1 MKLFEIKRLDK
12 GRVHLFGG
20 FTLHPG
26 EMHMEWEVHRLFE
39 DHPIAYVYVKHTDTS
54 ASHLMNITDHVS
66 NSHTWAFKGAMTDEE
81 YLSDQKINL
90 IIQWLKK
97 FVISEAKEVKDG
109 LIHLKGGYVL
119 KKDPVELTSGITFG
133 IKRLFDPEEI
143 GEVGMIYDSGI
154 LNQEL
159 LFTLRLYQT
168 SEKKSLRLD
177 KHGSKEADLK
187 ALYQWTEDAL
197 REMI

>member
-1 MKLFEIKRLDK
+1 VKLFEIKRLDNGK
-12 GRVHLFGG
+12 VHLFGG

-39 DHPIAYVYVKHTDTS
+39 DHPIAYIHVKQIDGN

-66 NSHTWAFKGAMTDEE
+66 NSHTWAFKGAMVNEE

-97 FVISEAKEVKDG
+97 YVITEAKEVKDG
-109 LIHLKGGYVL
+109 LIHLKGGYIM
-119 KKDPVELTSGITFG
+119 KKDPVELTSGIIFG
-133 IKRLFDPEEI
+133 IKRLFDSEEI

-154 LNQEL
+154 LGQER
-159 LFTLRLYQT
+159 LFTMRLYQT
-168 SEKKSLRLD
+168 GEKKSYRLD
-177 KHGSKEADLK
+177 KQGSREADLK

-197 REMI
+197 RDMV